1 MFEHGDCGSGDRL
14 ARGTKG
20 MEKVN
25 QNKFKE
31 RQAGKRSENSQ
42 GRGALGSKMVT
53 KKVSDG

>member
-42 GRGALGSKMVT
+42 GRGA
-53 KKVSDG
+53 